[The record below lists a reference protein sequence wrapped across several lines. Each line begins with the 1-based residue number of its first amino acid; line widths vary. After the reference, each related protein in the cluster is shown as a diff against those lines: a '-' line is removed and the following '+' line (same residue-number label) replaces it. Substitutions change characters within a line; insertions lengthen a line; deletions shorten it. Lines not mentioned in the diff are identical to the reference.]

1 MRPRNEGGAEAPRGV
16 WQRRRQ
22 GGVEVEKGEEEQ
34 EREEEKEVPGKHIKF
49 ELNFNHKKEETVHLP
64 GSTPLLYM

>member
-1 MRPRNEGGAEAPRGV
+1 M
-16 WQRRRQ
+16 
-22 GGVEVEKGEEEQ
+22 EVEKGEEEQ

>member
-22 GGVEVEKGEEEQ
+22 GGVEVEKG
-34 EREEEKEVPGKHIKF
+34 EEEKEVPGKHIKF